1 MSERSPLA
9 NAVDSILELT
19 VAPSWSRIGFDIRRN
34 LMGWDQAEMPRL
46 DGHVIVL
53 TGFTSGIGL
62 AAATRMGELG
72 ATLHLVGRNPDR
84 VAKVLEQLQAVSI
97 DATASIADLSNLDDV
112 SRLAQEIRVNHDT
125 IDVLV
130 HNAGAL
136 SNQYTL
142 SAQGYEITVAA
153 QVLGPFL
160 LTQLLLDP
168 LRASTHG
175 GRVITVT
182 SGGMYAERLSV
193 ADLEMGAENYNGVR
207 AYARAKR
214 AQVELAAEWSR
225 RIGPSLAF
233 HTMHPGWADTPGVVD
248 SLPTFHRFTRPLLR
262 DAAAGADTIL
272 WLAGAPATDLGASGG
287 LWLDR
292 RRRSTS
298 RFPWTNT
305 PAGER
310 YRLWSWCEERTS
322 AYLSE

>member
-1 MSERSPLA
+1 VIERFPLA

-34 LMGWDQAEMPRL
+34 LLGWDQSELPSLAGRVM
-46 DGHVIVL
+46 VL

-62 AAATRMGELG
+62 AAATRLGELG
-72 ATLHLVGRNPDR
+72 ATLHLVGRNPER
-84 VAKVLEQLQAVSI
+84 VAAVVEQLHAISI
-97 DATASIADLSNLDDV
+97 TATASVADLSNLDDV
-112 SRLAQEIRVNHDT
+112 SRLAREIRAEYETV
-125 IDVLV
+125 DVLV

-136 SNQYTL
+136 SREFTQ
-142 SAQGYEITVAA
+142 SAQGYELTVAA

-168 LRASTHG
+168 LRASSHG

-182 SGGMYAERLSV
+182 SGGMYTERLSV
-193 ADLEMGAENYNGVR
+193 ADMEMSAENYNGVR

-248 SLPTFHRFTRPLLR
+248 SLPTFYRFTRPLLR
-262 DAAAGADTIL
+262 EASAGADTIV
-272 WLAGAPATDLGASGG
+272 WLASAASIDLGASGG

-298 RFPWTNT
+298 RFPWTET

-322 AYLSE
+322 EYLTQ